1 VRLASELGL
10 ALACF
15 AIAATL
21 LWFGRRNSD
30 RLSQNGLVFVGY
42 PVVILTF
49 LAIGG
54 AALLTG
60 LLR

>member
-1 VRLASELGL
+1 MRLASEIGL

-42 PVVILTF
+42 PVVILPF

-54 AALLTG
+54 AALLSG